1 MFTKLLKQDFK
12 SIWRVLGILCLTAVG
27 LSLMAGLSIKYVE
40 AVGNSD
46 QVNFPIVACI
56 IICVFSFIYLIAC
69 GVGSLLVCLGRFY
82 KSRFTDE
89 GYLTFTLPVTTHQ
102 ILLSSLLSSVVSM
115 LAVGIVIAL
124 SVLLMVLVGVSGI
137 EEAREGLAIFFR
149 EELPQLWQMLLNYT
163 DWMTRTEIVVNGV
176 LSYTGEMVVTMLA
189 LTIGAL
195 AARKHKIFMAIVFY
209 YVFHIVMSIV
219 YTFGMLSLEP
229 SVSLTPKSVLG
240 LYIVGML
247 VVNVGGYFLMH
258 YLADRKLNLP

>member
-27 LSLMAGLSIKYVE
+27 LSLMTGLSIKYVE

-46 QVNFPIVACI
+46 QINFPIILCI

-124 SVLLMVLVGVSGI
+124 SVLLMMLVGVSGI
-137 EEAREGLAIFFR
+137 EEAREELAIFFR
-149 EELPQLWQMLLNYT
+149 EKLPRLWQMMLSGT
-163 DWMTRTEIVVNGV
+163 DWMSRTEFVVNMV

-189 LTIGAL
+189 ITIGTL
-195 AARKHKIFMAIVFY
+195 TARKHKILMAIVFY

-219 YTFGMLSLEP
+219 STYGMLSVA
-229 SVSLTPKSVLG
+229 SVESLSYNGMLG

-247 VVNVGGYFLMH
+247 IVNVGGYFLMH
-258 YLADRKLNLP
+258 HLADRKLNLP

>member
-12 SIWRVLGILCLTAVG
+12 STWRLLGILCLTAVG
-27 LSLMAGLSIKYVE
+27 LSLMAGLSLKYIE

-46 QVNFPIVACI
+46 QISFPIIACI
-56 IICVFSFIYLIAC
+56 ILCVSAFVFLIAC

-149 EELPQLWQMLLNYT
+149 EELPQLWQMMLNST
-163 DWMTRTEIVVNGV
+163 DWMTRTELVANMV

-189 LTIGAL
+189 ITIGAL
-195 AARKHKIFMAIVFY
+195 AARKHKVLMAIGFY
-209 YVFHIVMSIV
+209 YVFHIVMSLA
-219 YTFGMLSLEP
+219 YTFGMLSM
-229 SVSLTPKSVLG
+229 SKAVFMGTKGFLG
-240 LYIVGML
+240 IQILGML